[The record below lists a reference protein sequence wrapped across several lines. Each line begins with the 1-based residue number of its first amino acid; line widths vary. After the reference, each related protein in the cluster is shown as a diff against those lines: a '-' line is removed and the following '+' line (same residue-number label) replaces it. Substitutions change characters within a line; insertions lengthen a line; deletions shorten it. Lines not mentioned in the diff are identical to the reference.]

1 MIEIEPLKQT
11 RSCYKMLRFK
21 FNGKIMGCGDTL
33 VINDVKSTEYLK
45 IMVHENGNIEVWT
58 EDVEGNETNINWE
71 KKE

>member
-1 MIEIEPLKQT
+1 
-11 RSCYKMLRFK
+11 
-21 FNGKIMGCGDTL
+21 MGCGDTL